1 MVQRKRKKRSKL
13 QLLFPLVLLILF
25 AALTYRSINFIGR
38 GLLLD
43 ENRRDKPRPAPTQKE
58 VTATAIPISFDNLY
72 SPHAILVDLDD
83 ETILMQKK
91 SDDKIYPA
99 SLTKMMTILV
109 AIENLDDFQE
119 EIKLGH
125 SMFENL
131 TKADASIAGF
141 QPGERVRAIDLL
153 YGAMLPSGAE
163 CSIGLADYIAG
174 SESAFV
180 KLMNEKA
187 ADLGMDNTHFAN
199 ATGLHKAKH
208 VSTVKDMSVLLCY
221 ALQNDMFRKIFTA
234 ERYSTSPT
242 NIHPDGITF
251 YSTMF
256 SKVSSQSI
264 SDGKILGGK
273 TGFTR
278 EAGLCLASL
287 AVQGGKEYILVTAG
301 APGDHQSEQYNVT
314 DAFSVYNSLVKK

>member
-1 MVQRKRKKRSKL
+1 MVQRKRKKKSKL
-13 QLLFPLVLLILF
+13 QLVFPLMLLILF
-25 AALTYRSINFIGR
+25 AALTYHSINFIGR

-43 ENRRDKPRPAPTQKE
+43 ESRRDMPRPTPKLKE
-58 VTATAIPISFDNLY
+58 MTSTSISDSFDNLY

-91 SDDKIYPA
+91 SEDKIYPA
-99 SLTKMMTILV
+99 SLTKMMTVLV
-109 AIENLDDFQE
+109 AIENLDDLQG

-125 SMFENL
+125 SMFESL
-131 TKADASIAGF
+131 IKADASIAGF

-153 YGAMLPSGAE
+153 YGAMLPSGGE
-163 CSIGLADYIAG
+163 CCIGLADHIAG

-199 ATGLHKAKH
+199 ATGLQKANH

-221 ALQNDMFRKIFTA
+221 ALQNDVFRKIFTT

-251 YSTMF
+251 
-256 SKVSSQSI
+256 
-264 SDGKILGGK
+264 L
-273 TGFTR
+273 
-278 EAGLCLASL
+278 
-287 AVQGGKEYILVTAG
+287 
-301 APGDHQSEQYNVT
+301 
-314 DAFSVYNSLVKK
+314 